1 MDNDLRKQI
10 YDSMNLKDTDVLLDI
25 WQSNNRAEWSAAA
38 FEVVQ
43 EILTKRIGE
52 LPPQDEISVTEDE
65 EGDEGEDDQSV
76 IDELR
81 LEKWEAKLIDS
92 EGQPDFYDT
101 WDVIDLI
108 RKIHTAAKWVLII
121 NVLTGIFTF
130 PITKQA
136 MAGFFPEDPTIPGI
150 VSSLLII
157 VFSTALNIL
166 LTYFPLKALA
176 HILRILME
184 MEFNSRK

>member
-65 EGDEGEDDQSV
+65 EGVEGEDDQSV
-76 IDELR
+76 IDGLR

-108 RKIHTAAKWVLII
+108 
-121 NVLTGIFTF
+121 
-130 PITKQA
+130 
-136 MAGFFPEDPTIPGI
+136 
-150 VSSLLII
+150 
-157 VFSTALNIL
+157 
-166 LTYFPLKALA
+166 
-176 HILRILME
+176 
-184 MEFNSRK
+184 